1 MNQIIVFDINEYL
14 TQMSHPLNKLS
25 AWDVDNSLSSRVIL
39 NYGEKPTKYLQIL
52 ISDDFRKIVFTDQ
65 GQNFIVELKDGY
77 TVQRKIHQ
85 LEDKQSYY
93 MNPSPST
100 DQGFYFVCSK
110 SYDKS
115 IQIIHSLREKK
126 VVKLVR
132 NIDPDIVRV
141 LDFHVTKKK

>member
-1 MNQIIVFDINEYL
+1 VFDINEYL